1 MPDID
6 PQPTVAQTLEM
17 CDPKLPTTAEDLPW
31 LAALNPQQR
40 LAVTTT
46 EGAVLML
53 AGAGTGK
60 TRALTSRLAYLLQSG
75 RARPQEILAVTFTN
89 KAANEMRERVEQIL
103 GYPAAGWWLGTF
115 HTLCARLL
123 RRHAELIERSP
134 RFTILDAAD
143 QTRVLRSLMDEADLD
158 TKRWPPRAGM
168 TKIQGWKDRG
178 FLPDQV
184 PASSRDEFAGGQ
196 LVELYQRYQARLTT
210 INALVR

>member
-1 MPDID
+1 M
-6 PQPTVAQTLEM
+6 
-17 CDPKLPTTAEDLPW
+17 AEDLPW

-89 KAANEMRERVEQIL
+89 KAANEMREQVEQIL

-115 HTLCARLL
+115 HTRKDCCAAMLNTSSVARASLSSMPPTRRASCARLWT
-123 RRHAELIERSP
+123 RRIWAGAGR
-134 RFTILDAAD
+134 
-143 QTRVLRSLMDEADLD
+143 
-158 TKRWPPRAGM
+158 RA
-168 TKIQGWKDRG
+168 
-178 FLPDQV
+178 
-184 PASSRDEFAGGQ
+184 
-196 LVELYQRYQARLTT
+196 
-210 INALVR
+210 

>member
-1 MPDID
+1 
-6 PQPTVAQTLEM
+6 
-17 CDPKLPTTAEDLPW
+17 
-31 LAALNPQQR
+31 
-40 LAVTTT
+40 
-46 EGAVLML
+46 ML

-158 TKRWPPRAGM
+158 TKRWPPRVGM

-184 PASSRDEFAGGQ
+184 PASSRGEFAGGL
-196 LVELYQRYQARLTT
+196 LVILPALSGPTYHHQCARFWRLTT
-210 INALVR
+210 ALPYALAPARGYCGTLPAAIPLYYG